1 MRNQQRSEETR
12 ASLLQAAEQCLAEQG
27 YASTS
32 VAEICR
38 CAGVSKGAFYHH
50 FESKQAMFMALLE
63 DWLADLEQALAPIAA
78 VAPSTPEALVEMARA
93 AQSTFQSN
101 DKRTSIIL
109 EFWTQ
114 ASRNAMV
121 RHASLATYRHYQE
134 FFAELIQRGIE
145 EDVFAAVDP
154 IAGAQVMLS
163 LASGLFFQGMLDPQG
178 ADWGEIAEKSID
190 ILLNG
195 LKRRSE

>member
-1 MRNQQRSEETR
+1 MKQQRSEETR
-12 ASLLQAAEQCLAEQG
+12 ASLLQAAEQCLAQQG

-38 CAGVSKGAFYHH
+38 RAGVSKGAFYHH
-50 FESKQAMFMALLE
+50 FESKQAMFMTLLE
-63 DWLADLEQALAPIAA
+63 DWLTDLEQALAPIAA
-78 VAPSTPEALVEMARA
+78 TAPSTPEALVKMARA

-114 ASRNAMV
+114 ASRDAMV

-134 FFAELIQRGIE
+134 FFTELIQRGIE
-145 EDVFAAVDP
+145 EGVFAAVDP
-154 IAGAQVMLS
+154 VAGAQVMLS

-178 ADWGEIAEKSID
+178 ADWGEIAKKSID

-195 LKRRSE
+195 LRRRSK